1 MMNLDEQKPSF
12 EGKRKGVTRMRY
24 KIVFKN
30 DDAIHERLSRIFGAL
45 GKDHRAKKALMHTML
60 RLSNDF
66 YSALNKPEQKQ

>member
-1 MMNLDEQKPSF
+1 
-12 EGKRKGVTRMRY
+12 MRY
-24 KIVFKN
+24 KIVFKE